1 MEAQRFNEAIPLPE
15 QQLVREDCI
24 QLRQLVRVAACSV
37 LRVHQRLKTA
47 TSQLLR
53 LRLCL
58 CLCPRLRI
66 LPLRAAW

>member
-15 QQLVREDCI
+15 QQLLREDCI

-47 TSQLLR
+47 PASSCACAR
-53 LRLCL
+53 VSESY
-58 CLCPRLRI
+58 PRAL
-66 LPLRAAW
+66 AW